1 VAVIAVM
8 APPVGNTDMAL
19 LILPKLIST
28 GRLAGISGPMFELSV
43 AAALIA
49 KTQALLA
56 TILTLV
62 ELNPVPLGAT
72 LDAVAVTIVYDAIF

>member
-1 VAVIAVM
+1 M